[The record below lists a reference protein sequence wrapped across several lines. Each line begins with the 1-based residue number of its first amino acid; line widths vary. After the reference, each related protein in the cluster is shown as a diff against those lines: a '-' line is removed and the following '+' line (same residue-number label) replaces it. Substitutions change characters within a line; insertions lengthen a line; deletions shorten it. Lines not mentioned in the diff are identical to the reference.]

1 MASTFSGIT
10 TALSSLRAQRQGLD
24 VAGQNIAN
32 VNTEGYTRQRADM
45 TAIDGVSAV
54 PTIWTKQDP
63 IGSGV
68 NVGDITRIRDELL
81 ENRIRTEHANNSY
94 LAGQDSVYDSVQAIF
109 KEPSN
114 IGLQERLSTYWSD
127 WQDLSN
133 NPGDGAVR
141 TKVLQQ
147 GSTVTQAIND
157 AHNQLSTIWSSRHEA
172 AGTQVAEVNTDVQQI
187 ARLNKGITQ
196 AKLGGLPA
204 NELADKR
211 DALVRRVSELT
222 GATATVRESGAVDLS
237 VYGSTLVNGSS
248 WRSLALGGGQTLSD
262 QAGNPVSVSWADN
275 GQPATI
281 TVGELGSA
289 IDSMNQLIP
298 KYATAL
304 DGVAASLA
312 SAVNAVHT
320 AGFDANGDPG
330 GPFFSGTTADT
341 IAVAITDPSELA
353 ASASAS
359 TSLDGS
365 NADAIGD
372 LAASGSGPDV
382 TYRSL
387 VADLGVNAKSAS
399 LKAQT
404 QQTITADLDGQH
416 ESSSGVS
423 LDEEMSSL
431 LSYQRAYEAAAKL
444 MNTVDSTLNTLINNT
459 GR

>member
-1 MASTFSGIT
+1 MASTFSGIS

-94 LAGQDSVYDSVQAIF
+94 LAGQDAVYDSVQAIF

-114 IGLQERLSTYWSD
+114 TGLQERLSTYWSD

-147 GSTVTQAIND
+147 GATVTQAIND
-157 AHNQLSTIWSSRHEA
+157 AHNQLSTIWSSKREA
-172 AGTQVAEVNTDVQQI
+172 ANTQVAEVNTDVEEI
-187 ARLNKGITQ
+187 ARLNKGIMQ
-196 AKLGGLPA
+196 AKVTGLPA

-211 DALVRRVSELT
+211 DVLVHRVAELT
-222 GATATVRESGAVDLS
+222 GATAAVRDSGAVDLS
-237 VYGSTLVNGSS
+237 IYGSTLVNGSS
-248 WRSLALGGGQTLSD
+248 WRSLTLGGGQTLDD

-289 IDSMNQLIP
+289 TDSMNQLIP
-298 KYATAL
+298 KYASAL
-304 DGVAASLA
+304 DGVAANLA
-312 SAVNAVHT
+312 ATVNDVHT
-320 AGFDANGDPG
+320 AGFDLNGDPG
-330 GPFFSGTTADT
+330 EPFFSGTTAAT
-341 IAVAITDPSELA
+341 ITVALNDPSELA

-372 LAASGSGPDV
+372 LATSGSGPDV

-444 MNTVDSTLNTLINNT
+444 MNTVDSTLNTLINST